1 MRSPRW
7 PRAGWKRIALAATS
21 VLVGWYLVCCALL
34 VSYRWV
40 NPPATTVQV
49 QRRMESWFSAGDYQ
63 ARQRWVPLGQIPQ
76 DLQRAVIAAED
87 GAFYDHSGVDWKE
100 MRIVVDDARS
110 GGRLRG
116 GSTITQQLVKNL
128 FLTTHSSVFRKLPE
142 YALTPVAEGVLS
154 KDRILEL
161 YLNEIEW
168 GPGVWGVGAAAQYH
182 YDKSAERLGRNEA
195 ARLAA
200 CIPAPR
206 TRRPNRMDTYS
217 GIILER
223 MRSRGW

>member
-1 MRSPRW
+1 MKPPRW
-7 PRAGWKRIALAATS
+7 PRARWKRVALIATS
-21 VLVGWYLVCCALL
+21 VVLGWYLSCCALL
-34 VSYRWV
+34 VSYRWM
-40 NPPATTVQV
+40 NPLVTTVQV
-49 QRRMESWFSAGDYQ
+49 QRRVESWFSAGDYQ
-63 ARQRWVPLGQIPQ
+63 SRQRWIPLAQIPR

-87 GAFYDHSGVDWKE
+87 GAFYEHAGVDWEE
-100 MRIVVDDARS
+100 MRIVVDDARR
-110 GGRLRG
+110 GRRVRG

-128 FLTTHSSVFRKLPE
+128 FLTTHSTVFRKLPE
-142 YALTPVAEGVLS
+142 YALTPVAELALS

-182 YDKSAERLGRNEA
+182 YNKPAERLGRNEA

-206 TRRPNRMDTYS
+206 TRRPNRMDSYS
-217 GIILER
+217 GIILQR
-223 MRSRGW
+223 MAGRGW

>member
-1 MRSPRW
+1 MKHPRW
-7 PRAGWKRIALAATS
+7 PRARWKQI
-21 VLVGWYLVCCALL
+21 VLVAVSAIVGWYLICCALL

-40 NPPATTVQV
+40 NPLVTTVQM
-49 QRRMESWFSAGDYQ
+49 QRRVESWFSSGDYES
-63 ARQRWVPLGQIPQ
+63 RHRWTPLKQIPR
-76 DLQRAVIAAED
+76 DLQHAVIAAED

-100 MRIVVDDARS
+100 MRIVAADARS
-110 GGRLRG
+110 GRRVRG

-128 FLTTHSSVFRKLPE
+128 FFTTHRNPLRKVLE
-142 YALTPVAEGVLS
+142 YGLTPVAEWALG

-182 YDKSAERLGRNEA
+182 YNKPAERLGRNES

-206 TRRPNRMDTYS
+206 TRRPNRMDSYS
-217 GIILER
+217 GIILNR
-223 MRSRGW
+223 MSSRGW

>member
-1 MRSPRW
+1 MKYPTW
-7 PRAGWKRIALAATS
+7 PRTRWKQAALVSASA
-21 VLVGWYLVCCALL
+21 LVSWYLICCSLL
-34 VSYRWV
+34 VAYRWV
-40 NPPATTVQV
+40 DPLVTTVQI
-49 QRRMESWFSAGDYQ
+49 QRRVESWFSAGDYQ
-63 ARQRWVPLGQIPQ
+63 SRQRWIPLKQIPS

-100 MRIVVDDARS
+100 MQIVVDDARR
-110 GGRLRG
+110 GRRVRG

-142 YALTPVAEGVLS
+142 YALTPVAELVLG

-168 GPGVWGVGAAAQYH
+168 GPGVWGVGAAAEFH
-182 YDKSAERLGRNEA
+182 YNKPAERLGRNEA

-200 CIPAPR
+200 CVPAPR
-206 TRRPNRMDTYS
+206 TRRPNRMDAYS
-217 GIILER
+217 SIILER

>member
-1 MRSPRW
+1 M
-7 PRAGWKRIALAATS
+7 ALVAAS
-21 VLVGWYLVCCALL
+21 AIVGWYLICCALL
-34 VSYRWV
+34 VAYRWV
-40 NPPATTVQV
+40 NPPVTTVQM
-49 QRRMESWFSAGDYQ
+49 QRRIESWFSAGGYQ
-63 ARQRWVPLGQIPQ
+63 SRQRRIPLQQIPR

-87 GAFYDHSGVDWKE
+87 GAFYEHSGVDWQE
-100 MRIVVDDARS
+100 MQIVVDDARS
-110 GGRLRG
+110 GRRVRG

-142 YALTPVAEGVLS
+142 YALTPVAELVLS

-161 YLNEIEW
+161 YLNDIEW
-168 GPGVWGVGAAAQYH
+168 GPGVWGVGAAAQFH
-182 YDKSAERLGRNEA
+182 YNKPAERLSRNEA

-206 TRRPNRMDTYS
+206 TRRPSRMDTYS
-217 GIILER
+217 GTILER

>member
-1 MRSPRW
+1 MKRLRW
-7 PRAGWKRIALAATS
+7 PRSRWKRIALFVASA
-21 VLVGWYLVCCALL
+21 LVGWYLICCALL

-40 NPPATTVQV
+40 NPLVTTVQV
-49 QRRMESWFSAGDYQ
+49 QRRVESWFSAGDYES
-63 ARQRWVPLGQIPQ
+63 RQRWIPLGKIPR

-87 GAFYDHSGVDWKE
+87 GAFYEHAGVDWKE
-100 MRIVVDDARS
+100 MQIVVDDARR
-110 GGRLRG
+110 GRRVRG

-128 FLTTHSSVFRKLPE
+128 FLTTHSSIFRKLPE
-142 YALTPVAEGVLS
+142 YALTLVAETALS

-182 YDKSAERLGRNEA
+182 YNKPAERLGRNEA

-206 TRRPNRMDTYS
+206 TRRPNRMDSYS
-217 GIILER
+217 GIILQR
-223 MRSRGW
+223 MAGRGW

>member
-1 MRSPRW
+1 MKLPRW
-7 PRAGWKRIALAATS
+7 PKTRWKQAALVAAS
-21 VLVGWYLVCCALL
+21 AIVGWYLSCCVLL

-40 NPPATTVQV
+40 NPLATTVQM
-49 QRRMESWFSAGDYQ
+49 QRRVESWFTAGDYES
-63 ARQRWVPLGQIPQ
+63 RQRWIPLEGITR
-76 DLQRAVIAAED
+76 DLRRAVIAAED
-87 GAFYDHSGVDWKE
+87 GAFYEHSGVDWKE

-110 GGRLRG
+110 GRRVRG

-128 FLTTHSSVFRKLPE
+128 FLTTHSSIFRKLPE
-142 YALTPVAEGVLS
+142 YALTPVAELVLS

-168 GPGVWGVGAAAQYH
+168 GPGVWGLGTAAEYH
-182 YDKSAERLGRNEA
+182 YNKPAERLGRNEA

-223 MRSRGW
+223 MRCRGW

>member
-1 MRSPRW
+1 L
-7 PRAGWKRIALAATS
+7 I
-21 VLVGWYLVCCALL
+21 CCALL
-34 VSYRWV
+34 VAYRWV
-40 NPPATTVQV
+40 NPPVTTIQV
-49 QRRMESWFSAGDYQ
+49 QRRIESWFSAGDYES
-63 ARQRWVPLGQIPQ
+63 RQRWIPLEQIPRA
-76 DLQRAVIAAED
+76 LQRAVIAAED
-87 GAFYDHSGVDWKE
+87 GAFFEHSGIDWKE

-110 GGRLRG
+110 GRRVRG

-142 YALTPVAEGVLS
+142 YALTPVAERVLG

-168 GPGVWGVGAAAQYH
+168 GPGIWGVGAAAQYH
-182 YDKSAERLGRNEA
+182 YNKPAERLGRNEA

-206 TRRPNRMDTYS
+206 TRRPNRMDSYS

-223 MRSRGW
+223 MGSRGW

>member
-1 MRSPRW
+1 MQSPRW
-7 PRAGWKRIALAATS
+7 PRTRWKQVALVAVSAI
-21 VLVGWYLVCCALL
+21 VGWYLICCALL
-34 VSYRWV
+34 IAYRWV
-40 NPPATTVQV
+40 NPLVTTVQM
-49 QRRMESWFSAGDYQ
+49 QRRVESWFTAGDYES
-63 ARQRWVPLGQIPQ
+63 RQRWIPLGQIPR

-87 GAFYDHSGVDWKE
+87 GAFYEHSGVDWKE
-100 MRIVVDDARS
+100 MQIVVDDARS
-110 GGRLRG
+110 GRRVRG

-142 YALTPVAEGVLS
+142 YALTPIAELVLG

-168 GPGVWGVGAAAQYH
+168 GPGIWGVGAAAEYH
-182 YDKSAERLGRNEA
+182 YHKPAERLSRNES

-206 TRRPNRMDTYS
+206 SRRPDRMDTYA